1 MPRTACWIVFA
12 LLAAAAPAAAQLT
25 GSNVSP
31 LGGTSIDNSFGGTGS
46 GSNSNGLNS
55 PTGQNSL
62 TNTQAFIAPQIGGF
76 NPLNATLSPFVN
88 QSNAFGLYYANPY
101 YQGRAGATFLGDPGG
116 FGGPLNGVTQG
127 ISSVNTN
134 AFSAAAGSTPISSA
148 TGFGGNAGTNFT
160 GGDLNN
166 FGGSNNRNNPFG
178 NNNNNN
184 NNRNAQS
191 VVGGVIVPLSV
202 PITYTSKLMFAPP
215 PVTAPA
221 LATDVRQ
228 MLDRSNSIA
237 APGMIDVFTNGQVV
251 VLRGLVAS
259 VEEAQTAEGMIRLT
273 PGVRNVVNE
282 LKVQTAV
289 APKTP
294 TP

>member
-1 MPRTACWIVFA
+1 MPRTACWTAFA
-12 LLAAAAPAAAQLT
+12 LLAAATPAAAQLT

-31 LGGTSIDNSFGGTGS
+31 LGGTSLDNSFGGTGS
-46 GSNSNGLNS
+46 GSNSNGLSSAAN
-55 PTGQNSL
+55 QNSL
-62 TNTQAFIAPQIGGF
+62 TNTQAFQAPTIGGF

-88 QSNAFGLYYANPY
+88 QSNSFGLYYANPY

-116 FGGPLNGVTQG
+116 FGGPLSGVTQG

-148 TGFGGNAGTNFT
+148 TGFGGNPGTNIT
-160 GGDLNN
+160 GGTLNN
-166 FGGSNNRNNPFG
+166 AGGGNNRNNQFG
-178 NNNNNN
+178 NNNNN

-202 PITYTSKLMFAPP
+202 PITYTSKLMFAPL

-228 MLDRSNSIA
+228 MLDRSSTIA